1 MSAEEPGMDL
11 ELLTASLRADSSD
24 LRAFVEGLATKLEDA
39 LPGRTRVERAKNGFR
54 GPKLV
59 RGISVDAGTTR
70 LELRVDNRDQ
80 IETRACRVSGGIT
93 LKSDPIDTEAWLAA
107 LGQALALEAQRSE
120 QTRQALER
128 LLLN

>member
-1 MSAEEPGMDL
+1 MTPDEPGMDL
-11 ELLTASLRADSSD
+11 ELLSASLRADSSD
-24 LRAFVEGLATKLEDA
+24 IRAFVEGLATKLEEA
-39 LPGRTRVERAKNGFR
+39 LPGRTRVERVKSGFR

-59 RGISVDAGTTR
+59 RGISVDAGSTR
-70 LELRVDNRDQ
+70 LELRVGDRDT

-93 LKSDPIDTEAWLAA
+93 LKSDPIDTDEWLNQ
-107 LGQALALEAQRSE
+107 LGQALATEASRSE